1 MAVLDFN
8 SELGDD
14 GDYPTMLGNIE
25 LAYVPATPTVTDQGE
40 QVYANVYWRGH
51 QIYIHGTGQV

>member
-14 GDYPTMLGNIE
+14 GDYPAMLGNIE
-25 LAYVPATPTVTDQGE
+25 LAYVPAVSAAASQAE